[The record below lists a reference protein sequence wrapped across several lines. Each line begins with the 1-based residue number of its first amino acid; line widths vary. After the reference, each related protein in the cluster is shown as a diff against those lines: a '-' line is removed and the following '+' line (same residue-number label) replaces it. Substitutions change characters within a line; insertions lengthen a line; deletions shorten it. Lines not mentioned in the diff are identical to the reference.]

1 MTDPNIRKKEKVT
14 MTSVKKQQ
22 RKRMVRN
29 TFARAFQ
36 RGCDTFSPKRAK
48 LSGASQINRFSGNY
62 LLYITNSILGIV
74 SWWVV
79 NWTMKIISM
88 FFLCPQH
95 CLHQISLWSETT
107 ILLRIWRRLVGAF
120 EFSRISRRDRLWE
133 EKKMLDFLV
142 QFWFYCAV
150 LCQGQCFQFSSPNSL
165 KRWR

>member
-120 EFSRISRRDRLWE
+120 EFSRICRRDRVG
-133 EKKMLDFLV
+133 KKQTFKI
-142 QFWFYCAV
+142 
-150 LCQGQCFQFSSPNSL
+150 FSCTFFFVDAQWCVRVSASIF
-165 KRWR
+165 KS

>member
-74 SWWVV
+74 S
-79 NWTMKIISM
+79 
-88 FFLCPQH
+88 
-95 CLHQISLWSETT
+95 
-107 ILLRIWRRLVGAF
+107 
-120 EFSRISRRDRLWE
+120 
-133 EKKMLDFLV
+133 
-142 QFWFYCAV
+142 
-150 LCQGQCFQFSSPNSL
+150 
-165 KRWR
+165 